1 MAKPYKLPDLTVRVR
16 VCICVCVYERR
27 ANIGYEFQDV

>member
-16 VCICVCVYERR
+16 VFICVCVYERR